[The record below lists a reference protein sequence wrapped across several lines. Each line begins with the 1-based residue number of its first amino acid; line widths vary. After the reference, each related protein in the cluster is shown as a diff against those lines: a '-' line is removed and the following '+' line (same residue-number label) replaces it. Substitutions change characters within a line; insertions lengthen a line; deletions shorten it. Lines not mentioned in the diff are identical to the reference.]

1 MLTNLKNAAD
11 RALAK
16 VANRFRGATAIT
28 DSAFNSLTPPAVLIE
43 TNDESDYDYVLT
55 LLVTQ
60 DSEHLLLAPIS
71 DGDAEERHS
80 PVTRLLLMPRDFVL
94 DEHFFESAEA
104 ALTSLKRAGKR
115 TDDYGLEDAVIEW
128 CSDDEL
134 AMSKYGDIDVYQ
146 ATSAQPLAVNH
157 LGCCV
162 NPFFSVERLR
172 QSFTDSEDRTMDSP
186 GDFVHS
192 ILQG

>member
-16 VANRFRGATAIT
+16 VANRLRGETAIT
-28 DSAFNSLTPPAVLIE
+28 DSVFNNSTPPAVLIE
-43 TNDESDYDYVLT
+43 ANEESDHDYVLT

-71 DGDAEERHS
+71 VGDVEEGDS

-104 ALTSLKRAGKR
+104 ALWWIFINRLDRRPTLLTAARAIADGSTMITNTIK
-115 TDDYGLEDAVIEW
+115 
-128 CSDDEL
+128 
-134 AMSKYGDIDVYQ
+134 
-146 ATSAQPLAVNH
+146 
-157 LGCCV
+157 
-162 NPFFSVERLR
+162 
-172 QSFTDSEDRTMDSP
+172 SF
-186 GDFVHS
+186 
-192 ILQG
+192 QNK